1 MRVLRRVVM
10 VGSDPSVWPANL
22 ALSSRDLRRRHPRVT
37 SPKLEPLAIPGPPP
51 LDEPRRR
58 PLALLLLIVLL
69 ALVSFVGI
77 AVTVGRGIPEDTAL
91 LQWLHGH
98 STPTID
104 AMFAWATYAGGLIVI
119 APAALALVVALARR
133 GCVQDAWF
141 LLLSVSGSELLN
153 TALKVAFGRR
163 RPAASWA
170 SDAAGYSFPSGHAM
184 SSLVFLGALTALAWR
199 SRWRWLV
206 AAISAFV
213 TVLVG
218 ASRLALGV
226 HYPSDVVAGWCAGTV
241 WLCALMLLR
250 TPQRNHLRRLV
261 TSGLSRK

>member
-1 MRVLRRVVM
+1 M
-10 VGSDPSVWPANL
+10 
-22 ALSSRDLRRRHPRVT
+22 
-37 SPKLEPLAIPGPPP
+37 EPLAIPGLAP

-58 PLALLLLIVLL
+58 PLALLLLMVLL
-69 ALVSFVGI
+69 ALTSFVGI
-77 AVTVGRGIPEDTAL
+77 AIKVGRGIPDDTAL
-91 LQWLHGH
+91 LEWLHGH

-104 AMFAWATYAGGLIVI
+104 AILAWATYAGGLIVI
-119 APAALALVVALARR
+119 APVTLALVVALARR
-133 GCVQDAWF
+133 GRVTDAWF

-153 TALKVAFGRR
+153 AALKVAFGRR

-184 SSLVFLGALTALAWR
+184 SSLVFFGALTALAWG
-199 SRWRWLV
+199 SRWRWCV
-206 AAISAFV
+206 VSISAFI

-241 WLCALMLLR
+241 WLGAVMLLR
-250 TPQRNHLRRLV
+250 APRRNDLRRRV
-261 TSGLSRK
+261 TGLSAR